1 MGDRTLKSTGH
12 NSRQLL
18 SPYTPVKKILSCR
31 VPLDWAKQIHAL
43 AEDKGV
49 SDALIMQDAIA
60 SYLAIVGNQPIATHE
75 QRIAALERKLAR
87 LAS

>member
-1 MGDRTLKSTGH
+1 MSDRTSKPTGH

-18 SPYTPVKKILSCR
+18 STYTAVKKIISCR
-31 VPLDWAKQIHAL
+31 VPLDWAKQVHAL
-43 AEDKGV
+43 AEEKGV
-49 SDALIMQDAIA
+49 SDAMIMQDAIA
-60 SYLAIVGNQPIATHE
+60 SYLGIVGNQPIASHE